1 MIIGEVVEVL
11 IGMRK
16 NCEIMSREE
25 EALIQACNVLDK
37 LPRLEE
43 ATTYEPVKN

>member
-11 IGMRK
+11 ISLRSTVK
-16 NCEIMSREE
+16 ILSREE
-25 EALIQACNVLDK
+25 EAIIEACNLLAK

-43 ATTYEPVKN
+43 ASEYMPINK